1 MTMTKPVIKS
11 TRLSA
16 KAKEVEGFIKNK
28 VKNKIFVI
36 NFVKANGETRRL
48 RGQYGVQV
56 GVKGTGHEMPEHLI
70 KVYDYEETNPNKKFK
85 SIDLEKIISVDC
97 GALHWDNGSHPL

>member
-1 MTMTKPVIKS
+1 MTTKP

-16 KAKEVEGFIKNK
+16 KALEVESFIKNQ

-36 NFVKANGETRRL
+36 NFVKANGELRRL
-48 RGQYGVQV
+48 RGQYGVHV

-70 KVYDYEETNPNKKFK
+70 KIYDYEETNPNKKFK
-85 SIDLEKIISVDC
+85 SVNLENIQSVDC
-97 GALHWDNGSHPL
+97 GALHWDNGSSSL